1 MKQVLSVRLRFVL
14 STNHLRTIS
23 KAPSFGWGFFVR
35 PYAMKQLLLFFGTFI
50 FTSCLAQK
58 SDLKILAGA
67 ENTEKYLNDLKSK
80 KIALVVN
87 QTSKIKNEH
96 LVDFILANKINVVQ
110 LFSPEHG
117 IRGDAD
123 AGEKVGNEKDAKT
136 GLPIISLYGENKK
149 PKKEQLTGIEIVV
162 FDMQDVGARF
172 YTYLSTLHYVMEAC
186 AENKIKLI
194 VLDRPN
200 PNGDY
205 VDGPVLEPAYKS
217 FVGMYPIP
225 IVHGMT
231 LGELAQ
237 MINGEKWLKD
247 SVLCD
252 MKIISCSNYDHTTPF
267 TPPIKPSPN
276 LPNLNSIRFY
286 PTLCLF
292 EGTVVSVGRG
302 TDLPFQI
309 MGIPDSTTNSGFA
322 FTPKSIVGM
331 AKKPLYEGKR
341 CVGERLDSNSINR
354 EIDLAYLIKY
364 YNLYPNKEK
373 YFNNFFNKLAGNSTL
388 QDQIKKRIS
397 VDEIRKS
404 WQNELEAFK
413 KKRKKY
419 LLYPDFE

>member
-1 MKQVLSVRLRFVL
+1 MKQIFILL
-14 STNHLRTIS
+14 ST
-23 KAPSFGWGFFVR
+23 
-35 PYAMKQLLLFFGTFI
+35 FI
-50 FTSCLAQK
+50 VTSCLAQK
-58 SDLKILAGA
+58 GSVQVLTGA
-67 ENTEKYLNDLKSK
+67 ESTEKYLNDLKDK

-87 QTSKIKNEH
+87 QTSKIKEEH
-96 LVDFILANKINVVQ
+96 LLDFLLANKINVVR

-136 GLPIISLYGENKK
+136 GIPIISLYGDNKK
-149 PKKEQLTGIEIVV
+149 PKKEQLSGIEVVV

-186 AENKIKLI
+186 AEIKIKLI

-205 VDGPVLEPAYKS
+205 VDGPVLEPAFKS
-217 FVGMYPIP
+217 FVGIHPIP

-237 MINGEKWLKD
+237 MINAEKWLKD
-247 SVLCD
+247 SVQCD
-252 MKIISCSNYDHTTPF
+252 LKVINCSNYDHTTSF
-267 TPPIKPSPN
+267 TPPVKPSPN
-276 LPNLNSIRFY
+276 LPNLHSIRLY

-302 TDLPFQI
+302 TNLPFQI
-309 MGIPDSTTNSGFA
+309 IGIPDSISNSGFS
-322 FTPKSIVGM
+322 FTPRSIAGM

-341 CVGERLDSNSINR
+341 CVGERLDSNSIDKK
-354 EIDLAYLIKY
+354 IDLSYLIKY
-364 YNLYPNKEK
+364 YTIYQNKEK
-373 YFNNFFNKLAGNSTL
+373 YFNNFFNKLAGNATL
-388 QDQIKKRIS
+388 QDQIKKGLS
-397 VDEIRKS
+397 SDEIRKS
-404 WQNELEAFK
+404 WQNDLEGFK

>member
-1 MKQVLSVRLRFVL
+1 ML
-14 STNHLRTIS
+14 
-23 KAPSFGWGFFVR
+23 KAPSFGWGFFVTSFS
-35 PYAMKQLLLFFGTFI
+35 MKVLFILFSTFI
-50 FTSCLAQK
+50 ITSCLAQK
-58 SDLKILAGA
+58 GELKLLTGA
-67 ENTEKYLNDLKSK
+67 ENTYNYLDDLKGK
-80 KIALVVN
+80 KVALVVN
-87 QTSKIKNEH
+87 QTSKIKEEH
-96 LVDFILANKINVVQ
+96 LVDFLLANKINVLQ

-136 GLPIISLYGENKK
+136 GIPIISLYGENKK

-205 VDGPVLEPAYKS
+205 VDGPVLEPAFKS
-217 FVGMYPIP
+217 FVGIHPIP

-231 LGELAQ
+231 LGEVAH

-247 SVLCD
+247 SIQCD
-252 MKIISCSNYDHTTPF
+252 LKVISCSNYDHNTSF

-302 TDLPFQI
+302 TELPFQI
-309 MGIPDSTTNSGFA
+309 IGIPDSITNSGFT
-322 FTPKSIVGM
+322 FTPKSISGM
-331 AKKPLYEGKR
+331 AKKPLYEGKS

-354 EIDLAYLIKY
+354 KIDLSYLIKY
-364 YNLYPNKEK
+364 YKIYPNKDK
-373 YFNNFFNKLAGNSTL
+373 YFNNFFNKLAGNATL
-388 QDQIKKRIS
+388 QDQIKKGLPA
-397 VDEIRKS
+397 DEIRKS
-404 WQNELEAFK
+404 WQTDLEAFK

>member
-1 MKQVLSVRLRFVL
+1 M
-14 STNHLRTIS
+14 
-23 KAPSFGWGFFVR
+23 
-35 PYAMKQLLLFFGTFI
+35 QLLT
-50 FTSCLAQK
+50 
-58 SDLKILAGA
+58 GA
-67 ENTEKYLNDLKSK
+67 ENTEKYLNDLKDK
-80 KIALVVN
+80 KVALVVN
-87 QTSKIKNEH
+87 QTSKIKEEH
-96 LVDFILANKINVVQ
+96 LLDFLLANKINVVQ

-136 GLPIISLYGENKK
+136 GISIISLYGENKK
-149 PKKEQLTGIEIVV
+149 PKKEQLAEIEIIV

-186 AENKIKLI
+186 TENKIKLI
-194 VLDRPN
+194 LLDRPN

-217 FVGMYPIP
+217 FVGIHPIP

-247 SVLCD
+247 SLMCNLKV
-252 MKIISCSNYDHTTPF
+252 INCSNYDHTTPF
-267 TPPIKPSPN
+267 TPPVKPSPN
-276 LPNLNSIRFY
+276 LPNLHSIRFY

-302 TDLPFQI
+302 TELPFQI
-309 MGIPDSTTNSGFA
+309 IGIPDSVTNYGFS

-331 AKKPLYEGKR
+331 AKKPLYEGKK
-341 CVGERLDSNSINR
+341 CVGERLDSNTISR
-354 EIDLAYLIKY
+354 KIDLSYLIKY
-364 YNLYPNKEK
+364 YNIYPNKEK
-373 YFNNFFNKLAGNSTL
+373 YFNNFFNKLAGNATL
-388 QDQIKKRIS
+388 QDQIKKGLS
-397 VDEIRKS
+397 SDEIRKS
-404 WQNELEAFK
+404 WQTDLEAFK

>member
-1 MKQVLSVRLRFVL
+1 
-14 STNHLRTIS
+14 
-23 KAPSFGWGFFVR
+23 
-35 PYAMKQLLLFFGTFI
+35 MKQLLILILFSTFI
-50 FTSCLAQK
+50 ITSCLAQK
-58 SDLKILAGA
+58 GSMKLVAGA
-67 ENTEKYLNDLKSK
+67 ENTEKYLNDLQGK
-80 KIALVVN
+80 KVALVVN
-87 QTSKIKNEH
+87 QTSKIKDEH
-96 LVDFILANKINVVQ
+96 LVDFLLANKINVFQ

-123 AGEKVGNEKDAKT
+123 AGEKVGNEKDTKT
-136 GLPIISLYGENKK
+136 GIPIISLYGENKK
-149 PKKEQLTGIEIVV
+149 PKKEQLSGIEIVV

-194 VLDRPN
+194 ILDRPN

-205 VDGPVLEPAYKS
+205 VDGPVLEPAFKS
-217 FVGMYPIP
+217 FVGIHSIP

-247 SVLCD
+247 SVQCD
-252 MKIISCSNYDHTTPF
+252 IKVISCSNYDHTTLF

-309 MGIPDSTTNSGFA
+309 IGIPDSITNSDFT
-322 FTPKSIVGM
+322 FTPKSISGM

-341 CVGERLDSNSINR
+341 CVGERLDSNSISR
-354 EIDLAYLIKY
+354 KIDLLYLIKY

-373 YFNNFFNKLAGNSTL
+373 YFNNFFNRLAGNATL
-388 QDQIKKRIS
+388 QDQIKKGLS
-397 VDEIRKS
+397 TDEIRKS
-404 WQNELEAFK
+404 WQNDLNAFK